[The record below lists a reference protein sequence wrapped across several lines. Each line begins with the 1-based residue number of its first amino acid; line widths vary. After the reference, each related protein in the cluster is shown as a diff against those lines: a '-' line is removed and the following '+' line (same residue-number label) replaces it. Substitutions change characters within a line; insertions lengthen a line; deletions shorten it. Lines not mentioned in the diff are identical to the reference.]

1 VDGITGKVLRLKTDG
16 EHGLK
21 ITDSNGKVISPTER
35 NGVKNCYPITN
46 GATYTLKY
54 PSDEMGLFRTD
65 TDTSGTILN
74 EEAQA
79 STIYARVYT
88 VYDNGSKVTP
98 CGIAELSISAEELFE
113 LD

>member
-1 VDGITGKVLRLKTDG
+1 MANTKRTRQTAPKGTMKKVLNYVGR
-16 EHGLK
+16 HGFFIAVSMILAV
-21 ITDSNGKVISPTER
+21 VI
-35 NGVKNCYPITN
+35 VTN

-54 PSDEMGLFRTD
+54 SSDEMGLFS

-74 EEAQA
+74 EGAQA

-113 LD
+113 LN